1 MGPTA
6 FAEGEPLL
14 LVELLDKYIVE
25 GRFAAR
31 TPGAS
36 LYLTH
41 AVARDGSR
49 IQMLDSQKFK
59 LFLVP
64 WMKDAGFTTNI
75 ILRVLISGYCFNTK
89 VHVIIQCTDTDSPT
103 E

>member
-1 MGPTA
+1 MEADAEEEEVGPTA
-6 FAEGEPLL
+6 FAEGEPTL

-25 GRFAAR
+25 SRFAAR
-31 TPGAS
+31 APGAS

-49 IQMLDSQKFK
+49 IQMLDSQRFK

-64 WMKDAGFTTNI
+64 WLKDSGFNANI
-75 ILRVLISGYCFNTK
+75 ILRFLKLG
-89 VHVIIQCTDTDSPT
+89 
-103 E
+103 